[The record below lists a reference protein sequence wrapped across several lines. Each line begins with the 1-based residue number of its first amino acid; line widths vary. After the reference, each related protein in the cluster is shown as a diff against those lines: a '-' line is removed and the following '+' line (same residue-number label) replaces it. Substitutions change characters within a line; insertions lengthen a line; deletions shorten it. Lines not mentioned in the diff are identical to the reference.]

1 MILIIIKVGN
11 FVLSSS
17 QYYKWF
23 EKLYKTLERLFHP
36 ISKHLEAGKKK
47 NKIRCASF
55 FSTHFSEFG
64 NSMKHSPSLLIYNF
78 QNCKQLLYALSLLH
92 SNT

>member
-23 EKLYKTLERLFHP
+23 EKLYQTLERLFHP

-47 NKIRCASF
+47 IKYAAPHF
-55 FSTHFSEFG
+55 FQPTSR
-64 NSMKHSPSLLIYNF
+64 SLEI
-78 QNCKQLLYALSLLH
+78 A
-92 SNT
+92 